1 VGVLRW
7 FLRWFLRATV
17 SLRLFRYIFFFIDTT
32 EQVFEL
38 HFKIIL
44 LTNNTH
50 IHNMFTYLH
59 YGFLICCP
67 RYVVKMSDT
76 VPPPRVETTL
86 GWLQGDE
93 TPPRSGFFHP

>member
-1 VGVLRW
+1 MVLVVVLRW

-17 SLRLFRYIFFFIDTT
+17 EPWLRLFRYIFFFIDTT

-50 IHNMFTYLH
+50 IHN
-59 YGFLICCP
+59 
-67 RYVVKMSDT
+67 KDT
-76 VPPPRVETTL
+76 QTHKHTNTQQTTHIQTKRIAPSL
-86 GWLQGDE
+86 AHIAGMAQLV
-93 TPPRSGFFHP
+93 RR